1 MSWIEWTQLWQ
12 ITGGIYGTRDET
24 PRPHRQ
30 LGIPPTTVLSGLL
43 CIAHKPAAGF
53 LCKESHAGP
62 KRLVAVFSL
71 ACSPSSE
78 LLGC

>member
-1 MSWIEWTQLWQ
+1 MSWIESTQFWQ

-43 CIAHKPAAGF
+43 RVAHKSTAGF

-62 KRLVAVFSL
+62 KGLVAVVSL

-78 LLGC
+78 ILS